1 MKVIYR
7 EKGCIFVLS
16 YSKPKSQNTQND
28 MQNNYCIIMAG
39 GVGSR
44 FWPFSKTD
52 CPKQFLDFFGTG
64 RSLLQ
69 ITFDRFKD
77 LVPTENI
84 YIVSNA
90 AYKDLIISQLPSMN
104 PNHILLE
111 PMRRNTA
118 PCIAYATYKI
128 KARCEDANI
137 IVVPSDHLITDETEY
152 IRVLRQGLEFVDKNR
167 QSLLTLGMKPT
178 RPETGYGY
186 IQITDGNS
194 VLRKVKTFIEKPNR
208 EIAEIFLKSGEFYW
222 NSGMF
227 LWNMQAIT
235 KAMEEYLPEIS
246 VRFAEGKNFY
256 NTDKEQ
262 EYIDTIY
269 PTCKNISIDY
279 GIMEKSDDV
288 YVLMADFGWSDLGTW
303 QSLYDLGYKDEKVN
317 VSYKCLKKVYDASD
331 NIIVMPEGN
340 LAVIDGLQGYLIAQ
354 YNNVL
359 LICRKDEE
367 YKIRQFVADV
377 EAMPNGKKFI

>member
-1 MKVIYR
+1 M
-7 EKGCIFVLS
+7 
-16 YSKPKSQNTQND
+16 QN
-28 MQNNYCIIMAG
+28 NNYCIIMAG

-104 PNHILLE
+104 PDHILLE

-128 KARCEDANI
+128 KSRCEDANI

-152 IRVLRQGLEFVDKNR
+152 IRLLRQGLDFVDKNLW
-167 QSLLTLGMKPT
+167 SLLTLGMKPT

-235 KAMEEYLPEIS
+235 EALEEYLPEIS
-246 VRFAEGKNFY
+246 VRFAEGRDFY

-279 GIMEKSDDV
+279 GIMEKSDNV

-303 QSLYDLGYKDEKVN
+303 QSLYDLGYKDEKCN
-317 VSYKCLKKVYDASD
+317 VSYKCLKKIYDASD